1 MTDFHVFIY
10 VNSNKDDT
18 SENPFNIQIAY
29 EKMGFCEI
37 VNTTSIKFGLW

>member
-18 SENPFNIQIAY
+18 SENPFNIQIVY

-37 VNTTSIKFGLW
+37 VNTTSIKFGI

>member
-18 SENPFNIQIAY
+18 NENPFNIQS
-29 EKMGFCEI
+29 FCEI
-37 VNTTSIKFGLW
+37 VNTTSIKFGI